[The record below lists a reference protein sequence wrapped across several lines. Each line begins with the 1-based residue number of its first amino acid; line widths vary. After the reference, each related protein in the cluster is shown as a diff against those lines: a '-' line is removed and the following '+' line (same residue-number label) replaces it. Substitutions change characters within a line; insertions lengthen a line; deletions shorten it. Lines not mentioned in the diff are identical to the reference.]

1 MPFDV
6 RKEWTDKGGTKF
18 SYGWGFEVEKPT
30 PPFDKCRKCKT
41 TYDPKNYRCHRFVLC
56 KGELRSMIDK
66 KFAIKKVIFNHPAT
80 IVFWEDGTKTIVK
93 AYLEQFDPEKG
104 LSMAIA
110 KKALGNEGNYFNQIK
125 KWTKKYDDEVDA
137 KIDWASGW
145 LINSL
150 ARMKA
155 SESDSNEEETK
166 DE

>member
-1 MPFDV
+1 MPIDV
-6 RKEWTDKGGTKF
+6 RKEWIDKDGTKF
-18 SYGWGFEVEKPT
+18 SYGWGYEVEETKFPLFYDVEVFPNSFQVNRKRRNKP
-30 PPFDKCRKCKT
+30 
-41 TYDPKNYRCHRFVLC
+41 
-56 KGELRSMIDK
+56 MIDK
-66 KFAIKKVIFNHPAT
+66 KFAIKNVIFNPPAT
-80 IVFWEDGTKTIVK
+80 IVFWEDGTKTVVK
-93 AYLEQFDPEKG
+93 ASWEQFDPEKG

-145 LINSL
+145 LINSI

-155 SESDSNEEETK
+155 LESDSNEEETK

>member
-1 MPFDV
+1 
-6 RKEWTDKGGTKF
+6 
-18 SYGWGFEVEKPT
+18 
-30 PPFDKCRKCKT
+30 
-41 TYDPKNYRCHRFVLC
+41 
-56 KGELRSMIDK
+56 MIDK
-66 KFAIKKVIFNHPAT
+66 KFAIKNVIFNPPAT
-80 IVFWEDGTKTIVK
+80 VVFWEDGTKTVVK
-93 AYLEQFDPEKG
+93 ASWEQFDPEKG